1 MLELDII
8 ISIHS
13 KLIAIILFTVLY
25 LNLKVRSVS
34 VACYTTDETLE

>member
-1 MLELDII
+1 MSESDII

>member
-34 VACYTTDETLE
+34 VACYTTDETLG

>member
-13 KLIAIILFTVLY
+13 KLIAIILFTVQY